1 MVAYRSCRE
10 DETVLIF
17 YLDFVYPWQTYSL
30 ARLMFSIIA
39 GLTDRLTD
47 CANISDFLQH
57 HSRFLSPRRAN
68 FLQVIMAGYELI
80 YYLTA
85 TGERIGYYGEDDVTV
100 HIHISH
106 CICNIKT
113 TLLAFDHRQT
123 SSAIRSYTTFAWS
136 VMSEGLGPIK
146 DQVSYPWR
154 IDNVSRRLSL
164 SLIHI

>member
-1 MVAYRSCRE
+1 
-10 DETVLIF
+10 
-17 YLDFVYPWQTYSL
+17 
-30 ARLMFSIIA
+30 
-39 GLTDRLTD
+39 
-47 CANISDFLQH
+47 
-57 HSRFLSPRRAN
+57 
-68 FLQVIMAGYELI
+68 MAGYELI

-136 VMSEGLGPIK
+136 VMSEGLGMSK
-146 DQVSYPWR
+146 GWVSYPWR
-154 IDNVSRRLSL
+154 IDNVFKRLSRSTTIKSPSFLGAGRHWEL
-164 SLIHI
+164 SMVARSVQGHTLDSLPLYITVIDPNSLVVC